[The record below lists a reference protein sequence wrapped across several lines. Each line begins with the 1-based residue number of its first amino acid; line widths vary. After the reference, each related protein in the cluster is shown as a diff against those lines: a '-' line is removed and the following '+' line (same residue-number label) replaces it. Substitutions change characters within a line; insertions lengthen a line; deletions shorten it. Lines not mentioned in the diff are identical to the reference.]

1 MGGGKTAEIL
11 IQHLEKSNHD
21 IIIIDKL
28 KEVVESITNRY
39 SVNGVC
45 GSGASRAVLASAGAD
60 TADALISL
68 TPIDEINLLAC
79 SMAKNFGTRYTVAEV
94 EREELISDKAYLKEK
109 FGVDY
114 ILTPKDLAASAVAD
128 QIYFNSANRVEPFFD
143 SSVLLAEIIV
153 EKDSILANAKLGSIK
168 PLLKS
173 DFLVFGVL
181 RGDKL
186 MVPKGEF
193 ELHPGDVIGI
203 IADKNEM
210 TNLFSRVDLVREPVR
225 SVMLIGGGDLGE
237 TLANRL
243 IKHKISVKLI
253 EINRDRCEELMSA
266 IPKANIIFGNGT
278 ESLETDN
285 RGEMTRFYS
294 LGPEMLKISEF
305 HIPVGFAKADMP
317 LKSNDM
323 KLKKGVI
330 IGAIATDDR
339 IIIPKGTDVI
349 HYGDNIFI
357 LSESHLTIRSP
368 MDIFA

>member
-1 MGGGKTAEIL
+1 MRIIIVGGGKTAEIL

-143 SSVLLAEIIV
+143 SSVLLAEVIV
-153 EKDSILANAKLGSIK
+153 EKDSLLANAKLGSIK
-168 PLLKS
+168 PLLK
-173 DFLVFGVL
+173 
-181 RGDKL
+181 
-186 MVPKGEF
+186 
-193 ELHPGDVIGI
+193 
-203 IADKNEM
+203 
-210 TNLFSRVDLVREPVR
+210 
-225 SVMLIGGGDLGE
+225 
-237 TLANRL
+237 
-243 IKHKISVKLI
+243 
-253 EINRDRCEELMSA
+253 
-266 IPKANIIFGNGT
+266 
-278 ESLETDN
+278 
-285 RGEMTRFYS
+285 
-294 LGPEMLKISEF
+294 
-305 HIPVGFAKADMP
+305 
-317 LKSNDM
+317 
-323 KLKKGVI
+323 
-330 IGAIATDDR
+330 
-339 IIIPKGTDVI
+339 
-349 HYGDNIFI
+349 
-357 LSESHLTIRSP
+357 
-368 MDIFA
+368 